1 MVFII
6 LTQKQKKE
14 LLKNINV
21 MAKIDFKHWGTE
33 LPFIKFL
40 GGYRN
45 TDVNWGKNP
54 INGRKG
60 WVQCP
65 CCSTATDIYIWSF
78 VGCGKRCNG
87 CNVLLTYGSAFVYD
101 SETTDEFFNKI
112 NIIQNGKI

>member
-1 MVFII
+1 M
-6 LTQKQKKE
+6 
-14 LLKNINV
+14 KNLNV

-60 WVQCP
+60 WV
-65 CCSTATDIYIWSF
+65 
-78 VGCGKRCNG
+78 
-87 CNVLLTYGSAFVYD
+87 
-101 SETTDEFFNKI
+101 
-112 NIIQNGKI
+112 